1 MSHQLELIEGAEGYT
16 LGEGPPAALFVH
28 GFTSSPQNMRLMG
41 DYLAERGIRVVAPL
55 LPGHG
60 TTWQDLNARDENQ
73 WIHAVEEAYAKVSA
87 EFEEIF
93 LISLSFGTALALDF
107 AARNPGRVKGIV
119 SIAGMVESR
128 DPRRHLSPI
137 IKRLVKSLPGVGNDI
152 ADPDQREIVY
162 DRLPTSAADCVLRMI
177 KRTRRELGDVT
188 DPILIMHSH
197 NDHTVLPFN
206 AELIHDNVA
215 SDDKELV
222 WFDRSY
228 HVLTIDLD
236 RDQVFRRTFEFIK
249 KRSSHAL

>member
-1 MSHQLELIEGAEGYT
+1 MSHQLEVIEGAEGYT

-73 WIHAVEEAYAKVSA
+73 WIQAVEEAHAKVSA

-177 KRTRRELGDVT
+177 KRTRGELSDVT

-206 AELIHDNVA
+206 AELIRDNVA

-236 RDQVFRRTFEFIK
+236 RDEVFRRTFEFIK